1 MIRFLCRSLGLLLLA
16 AGFVGIV
23 YDGARSIANN
33 AVLVTSVSDVA
44 VALLKDRAASLQAM
58 AEGGQPTLWKL
69 LGLPFTLSP
78 AAPIALVLGLL
89 LLWLGQPPRVDIGT
103 SFRP

>member
-44 VALLKDRAASLQAM
+44 VALMKDRAANLQAM

-78 AAPIALVLGLL
+78 AAPIAVLLGLV
-89 LLWLGQPPRVDIGT
+89 LLWLGQRPRTGIGT

>member
-1 MIRFLCRSLGLLLLA
+1 MIRFLCRCLGLLFLA

-69 LGLPFTLSP
+69 RGLPFTLSP
-78 AAPIALVLGLL
+78 AAPIALVLGLAL
-89 LLWLGQPPRVDIGT
+89 FWLGQPPRTGIGT
-103 SFRP
+103 GFRP

>member
-1 MIRFLCRSLGLLLLA
+1 MIRFLCRFLGLLLLA

-33 AVLVTSVSDVA
+33 AVLVTSVSDIA
-44 VALLKDRAASLQAM
+44 ALLFKDRAASLQAM
-58 AEGGQPTLWKL
+58 AEGGQPMLWKM

-78 AAPIALVLGLL
+78 AAPIALVLGLV
-89 LLWLGQPPRVDIGT
+89 LLWLGQPSRTGIGT
-103 SFRP
+103 GFRP

>member
-1 MIRFLCRSLGLLLLA
+1 MIRFLCRCLGLLFLA

-44 VALLKDRAASLQAM
+44 SVVFKDRAASLQAM
-58 AEGGQPTLWKL
+58 AEGGQPMLWKL

-78 AAPIALVLGLL
+78 AAPVALVLGLA
-89 LLWLGQPPRVDIGT
+89 LLWLGQPTRAGIGT
-103 SFRP
+103 GFRP